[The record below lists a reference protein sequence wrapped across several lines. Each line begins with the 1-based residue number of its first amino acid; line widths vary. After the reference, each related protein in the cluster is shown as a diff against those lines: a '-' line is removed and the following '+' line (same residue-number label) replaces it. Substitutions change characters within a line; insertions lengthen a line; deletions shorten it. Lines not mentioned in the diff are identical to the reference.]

1 MIAIR
6 SKILFL
12 IACFVEA
19 AFLLVAQV
27 IGSTVLILPCL
38 ACFLALVA
46 WATLKHMSVPVFL
59 FFLPFA
65 TLLKIQPGTIS
76 FYTVALFM
84 AYVIYMVMGSR
95 NLKVYHLI
103 PALCLIIIT
112 LVVRTLYGY
121 SLENSYLLFC
131 ATLLLLP
138 FLAQEL
144 DREYDF
150 YWLTCFFA
158 LGIIVAAVTARQLTA
173 FPTIARY
180 IEIFD
185 LFGARRYSGYYG
197 DPNFYSAQIT
207 AAIGGVLVLLLNRL
221 RAGQAVMLVLLM
233 ALLLYCGFMSV
244 SKSFLLVTVMLLL
257 LWAVSILFQ
266 KERLSAKLM
275 ILLTFSFGVLFLLSS
290 TLFTDMI
297 DTVLS
302 RFSGNDSL
310 SDLTTGRTELW
321 LSYLRA
327 FIDDPLLLLFGN
339 GYVHVLVN
347 DRASHNTI
355 IQTVFQFGL
364 VGGLVLFA
372 WFACY
377 VRALLKDTRIR
388 WDTLAQLCILLVG
401 AFGPW
406 MALDLL
412 FFDDFFLIPVYVC
425 VAIRF
430 VTRRAMETTGT
441 ETI

>member
-6 SKILFL
+6 LKILFL

-19 AFLLVAQV
+19 IFLLVAQV
-27 IGSTVLILPCL
+27 LGSTVLLIPCL
-38 ACFLALVA
+38 ICFLVLVA
-46 WATLKHMSVPVFL
+46 WSALKRMSVPVFM

-65 TLLKIQPGTIS
+65 TLLKMRPGTIS
-76 FYTVALFM
+76 FYTVALFA
-84 AYVIYMVMGSR
+84 AYVIYTVMGSR
-95 NLKVYHLI
+95 NLKVYHII
-103 PALCLIIIT
+103 PALCLIALT
-112 LVVRTLYGY
+112 LAVRTFYGY

-144 DREYDF
+144 DGEYDF

-173 FPTIARY
+173 FPTISRY
-180 IEIFD
+180 IEVFD

-207 AAIGGVLVLLLNRL
+207 AAIGGVLVLLLNRM
-221 RAGQAVMLVLLM
+221 RAGQTVMLVLLM
-233 ALLLYCGFMSV
+233 AMLLYAGFMSV
-244 SKSFLLVTVMLLL
+244 SKSFLLVTVVLLL
-257 LWAVSILFQ
+257 LWGVSILFQ

-275 ILLTFSFGVLFLLSS
+275 VLLTFGFGVLFLLSS

-297 DTVLS
+297 DTVIG

-321 LSYLRA
+321 MSYLKA
-327 FIDDPLLLLFGN
+327 FIEDPALLLFGN

-347 DRASHNTI
+347 ERASHNTI

-364 VGGLVLFA
+364 VGGLVLLA
-372 WFACY
+372 WVACY
-377 VRALLKDTRIR
+377 VRMLLDDTRIR
-388 WDTLAQLCILLVG
+388 WDTLAQLCILCIG

-412 FFDDFFLIPVYVC
+412 FFDDFFLVPVYVC

-430 VTRRAMETTGT
+430 VTRRAMETEEI
-441 ETI
+441 ETA

>member
-6 SKILFL
+6 LKILFL
-12 IACFVEA
+12 IACFAEA

-38 ACFLALVA
+38 ACFLVLTV
-46 WATLKHMSVPVFL
+46 WATLKHMSLPVFL

-65 TLLKIQPGTIS
+65 TLLKIRPGTIS

-95 NLKVYHLI
+95 DLKVYHLI
-103 PALCLIIIT
+103 PALCLMIIT
-112 LVVRTLYGY
+112 LAVRTFHGY

-158 LGIIVAAVTARQLTA
+158 LGIIVAAVTARQLTV
-173 FPTIARY
+173 FPTISRY
-180 IEIFD
+180 IEVFD

-221 RAGQAVMLVLLM
+221 RAGQTVALVLLM
-233 ALLLYCGFMSV
+233 EMLLYCGFLSL
-244 SKSFLLVTVMLLL
+244 SKSFLLVTVALLL
-257 LWAVSILFQ
+257 LWGVSVLFQ

-275 ILLTFSFGVLFLLSS
+275 ILLTFSFGILFLLSS

-297 DTVLS
+297 GTVIS

-321 LSYLRA
+321 LSYMRA
-327 FIDDPLLLLFGN
+327 FIEDPLLLLFGN

-364 VGGLVLFA
+364 VGGCVLLV
-372 WFACY
+372 WFVCY
-377 VRALLKDTRIR
+377 MRALLGDTRIR
-388 WDTLAQLCILLVG
+388 WDTLAQLCILAIG

-406 MALDLL
+406 MALDIL

-430 VTRRAMETTGT
+430 VTRRAMETAET
-441 ETI
+441 E